1 MSERLE
7 ERTRDRV
14 RSAVSEHGPV
24 SAAAIAESLGLTPA
38 AVRRHLDALAEEG
51 TIEEHE
57 LASGPRGRGRP
68 ARAYVLSEAG
78 HRSMQSTYDGVA
90 TAALRFLAQ
99 RAGEDAVEAFARER
113 VAELEERLAAA
124 LADVEDTPDA
134 RTRALVRALSEE
146 GYAASARPVGQGTP
160 LTGVQLCQGHCPIK
174 DVATQFP
181 QFCEAETDALSRLL
195 GVHVQR
201 LATLAHGDHVC
212 TTFVPTPVVTS
223 STRAGARP
231 TTAPQTTPAQSTAQ
245 TLHETTHKE
254 RASR

>member
-24 SAAAIAESLGLTPA
+24 TAAAVAESLGLTPA

-51 TIEEHE
+51 AIEEHE
-57 LASGPRGRGRP
+57 VATGHRGRGRP

-90 TAALRFLAQ
+90 TAAIRFLAE

-113 VAELEERLAAA
+113 VAELEERLARS
-124 LADVEDTPDA
+124 LAGTEDDPAA
-134 RTRALVRALSEE
+134 RTPALVTALSAE

-160 LTGVQLCQGHCPIK
+160 LSGVQLCQGHCPIK
-174 DVATQFP
+174 DVAAEFP

-212 TTFVPTPVVTS
+212 TTFVPTPPVPRGRS
-223 STRAGARP
+223 GDADPSRAGPGGTATTDPP
-231 TTAPQTTPAQSTAQ
+231 TM
-245 TLHETTHKE
+245 HENTHKE